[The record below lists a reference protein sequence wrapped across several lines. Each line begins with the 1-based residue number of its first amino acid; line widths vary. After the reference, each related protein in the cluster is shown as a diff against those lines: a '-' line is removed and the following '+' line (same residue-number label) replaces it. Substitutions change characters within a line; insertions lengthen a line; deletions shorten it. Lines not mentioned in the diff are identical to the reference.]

1 MQNLLEETLRE
12 LGVKT
17 IDEAIPLIEWSNL
30 FMEFKE
36 NRALAPSHTDAEC
49 AAFLSAMS
57 EEYDPFEQEVSGTI
71 MLKDGTWLDRIEEW
85 DEYED
90 EDGNEYSDWLGWE
103 WVHCKPISPEW
114 VPQFDTCITH

>member
-1 MQNLLEETLRE
+1 MANLLQETLNE

-36 NRALAPSHTDAEC
+36 IKNRALAPSHTDAEC

-57 EEYDPFEQEVSGTI
+57 EEYDEFEQEVSGTI
-71 MLKDGTWLDRIEEW
+71 MLKDGTWIERVIDW
-85 DEYED
+85 DD
-90 EDGNEYSDWLGWE
+90 EDIEGFWRWSRRRREI
-103 WVHCKPISPEW
+103 KA
-114 VPQFDTCITH
+114 PQFKTLNS